1 MLLKLKLFFTPTQYS
16 KTDGINY
23 WRELLFLAVL
33 PVIFVFGFI
42 ALVFGVYLAIREGFT
57 MIAVFNILAYL
68 SLFLLVQKKIRL
80 KTRSIILLLVVYLLA
95 LVLLVILGPMGAGYI
110 YLIAFSV
117 IASLLLGL
125 KASIITIAINI
136 LTILFI
142 GLGLKT
148 GLFGRLLITNY
159 NWIGWFTASINII
172 LVNFTS
178 AIPVAV
184 ILNGLEKSMEKQ
196 LSLQKQLV
204 AEQNQLKL
212 TAQKLEDANKLKND
226 FIANLS
232 HEIRTPLN
240 AIIGFSE
247 LLNNSYNDYKDD
259 TEVFSNIIFSNGH
272 YLLNL
277 INSIMDISLI
287 EAGKLNITIEQTT
300 VAEIIDELNTKYP
313 KKQLTDKPV
322 VLIFPDTQNLDKIVL
337 NTDKYRVTQIL
348 INLINNAIKFTKLGH
363 IKLETETGQQ
373 HIVFILSDT
382 GIGIPTDKQKDIF
395 KRFER
400 IKQNYETIE
409 GVGIGLTI
417 SIGLANL
424 LGAGLKLKSE
434 PGSGT
439 TFWLKIPISGN

>member
-1 MLLKLKLFFTPTQYS
+1 MLLKLKLLFTPTQYS
-16 KTDGINY
+16 KCDGINY

-159 NWIGWFTASINII
+159 NWIGWFTASINIV

-348 INLINNAIKFTKLGH
+348 INLINNAIKFTKQGH